1 MPATQHQKHEAGRHL
16 VVAQALLRGCDAR
29 IVGRSSLVEVNGRQA
44 EVHVATK
51 GAWQISNIDKFLG
64 ASTSRVVFVDL
75 TGTVPEFF
83 ILEGDRARAVVKR
96 HHDSYMERVGGIRP
110 RNPKSKHAA
119 VRRDHIQRWRNRWS
133 LFD

>member
-1 MPATQHQKHEAGRHL
+1 MPATQYQKHEAGRHL
-16 VVAQALLRGCDAR
+16 VAAEALLRGYEAR

-64 ASTSRVVFVDL
+64 APTSRVVFVDL

-83 ILEGDRARAVVKR
+83 ILDGDRARAVVKR
-96 HHDSYMERVGGIRP
+96 HHDSYMERVGGVRP
-110 RNPKSKHAA
+110 QNPKSKHAA
-119 VRRDHIQRWRNRWS
+119 VNRDHIQRWRNRWS

>member
-1 MPATQHQKHEAGRHL
+1 MAPTQHQKHEAGRHL
-16 VVAQALLRGCDAR
+16 VVAQALLRGNNAQ
-29 IVGRSSLVEVNGRQA
+29 IVGRSSLVDINGRLA

-51 GAWQISNIDKFLG
+51 GAWQIANVDRFVS
-64 ASTSRVVFVDL
+64 ATTPRVIFVDL

-83 ILEGDRARAVVKR
+83 ILHGDSARNTVKR
-96 HHDSYMERVGGIRP
+96 HHETFLSRVGGVRP

-119 VRRDHIQRWRNRWS
+119 VRRDQIQRGRNRWS